1 MDKKKLATVFDTVS
15 SDPNHTPR
23 LAPKTRADLNEEQ
36 QEIWDYITSSE
47 RGVGTM
53 SNGAL
58 PGPFNAWF
66 YVSPEMC
73 KALENIGN
81 SINTLTEKL
90 SNRAKEIATCQVA
103 AHAKCNLAFWAHARK
118 GQLRFGIEKEIF
130 DAMQNY
136 QYPPFGEDE
145 QGKKDATI
153 YKFTQ
158 EYLQLNKV
166 SDKLYAAALDAL
178 GSEQAMV
185 ELTLVIGHYSN
196 LAAQLNILR
205 IPAPG
210 TEQPFG

>member
-1 MDKKKLATVFDTVS
+1 LGILLIPLRK
-15 SDPNHTPR
+15 
-23 LAPKTRADLNEEQ
+23 
-36 QEIWDYITSSE
+36 
-47 RGVGTM
+47 
-53 SNGAL
+53 
-58 PGPFNAWF
+58 
-66 YVSPEMC
+66 
-73 KALENIGN
+73 N
-81 SINTLTEKL
+81 SLK
-90 SNRAKEIATCQVA
+90 
-103 AHAKCNLAFWAHARK
+103 
-118 GQLRFGIEKEIF
+118 
-130 DAMQNY
+130 
-136 QYPPFGEDE
+136 DE